1 MDNWVWIVV
10 AIVALLLVIGVV
22 VALAQKRKQ
31 ESNRREAAEL
41 RESARHRG
49 SKLDQHEADLRGVAA
64 EAERR
69 RAEADKLEAV
79 AEQRRMRLESER
91 AEQADS
97 LREADEIDPDVDD
110 PTSENAIVDRPT
122 PDRGIN

>member
-10 AIVALLLVIGVV
+10 AIVALLVVIGVV
-22 VALAQKRKQ
+22 VAMAQKRKQ

-41 RESARHRG
+41 RENARHLRT
-49 SKLDQHEADLRGVAA
+49 KLDKREADMRSVEA

-79 AEQRRMRLESER
+79 AEQRRMRIESER
-91 AEQADS
+91 AEHTQS
-97 LREADEIDPDVDD
+97 LREADEIDPDVDET
-110 PTSENAIVDRPT
+110 TSEHAIVDRPT
-122 PDRGIN
+122 PDRGLN

>member
-10 AIVALLLVIGVV
+10 AIVVLLLVIGAI
-22 VALAQKRKQ
+22 VAVAQKCKQ

-41 RESARHRG
+41 RENARHR
-49 SKLDQHEADLRGVAA
+49 SSELDQHEADMRSVEA

-91 AEQADS
+91 TEHAES
-97 LREADEIDPDVDD
+97 LREADEIDPDVDET
-110 PTSENAIVDRPT
+110 TSESAIVDRPT